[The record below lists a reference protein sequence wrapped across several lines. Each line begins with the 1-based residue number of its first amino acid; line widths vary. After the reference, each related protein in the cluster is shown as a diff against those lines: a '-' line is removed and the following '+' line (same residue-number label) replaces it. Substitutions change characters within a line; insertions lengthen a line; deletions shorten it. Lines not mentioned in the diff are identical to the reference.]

1 MILFI
6 DDEPTIMGPF
16 REYLEQKMVPY
27 HQQVVFHSNVDEALS
42 FFENRVGEIDL
53 VILDIMMPH
62 GERFG
67 SEKTNGGLKTGIAF
81 YERIRELAPE
91 LPVIIFTNF
100 YDEDIERK
108 FRQDSKCRSLQ
119 KVDFLLEEF
128 VAEVK
133 QALSLP
139 PEEE

>member
-6 DDEPTIMGPF
+6 DDELRIMATY
-16 REYLEQKMVPY
+16 REYLVIKMAPY
-27 HQQVVFHSNVDEALS
+27 NQPVAFHSDVDEALD
-42 FFENRVGEIDL
+42 FFENHLGDIDL

-67 SEKTNGGLKTGIAF
+67 SEQTNGGLKTGIAF
-81 YERIRELAPE
+81 YERIRELASD

-100 YDEDIERK
+100 YDEDVERK
-108 FRQDSKCRSLQ
+108 FRQDAKCRFLQ
-119 KVDFLLEEF
+119 KVDFLLEDF

-133 QALSLP
+133 QALLLHL
-139 PEEE
+139 